1 MVRTTILIV
10 FGQFN
15 SDQWDDMNFDG
26 RIMSQQASGGGV
38 AAKFGRAKSHE
49 FRCQVIFSKAS
60 FHLLE
65 DSREERE
72 ILNRDS

>member
-1 MVRTTILIV
+1 M
-10 FGQFN
+10 
-15 SDQWDDMNFDG
+15 SFDG

-60 FHLLE
+60 FHFLE
-65 DSREERE
+65 GFEKKKEM
-72 ILNRDS
+72 LNRDSYFHHFRKSESVLQKSL